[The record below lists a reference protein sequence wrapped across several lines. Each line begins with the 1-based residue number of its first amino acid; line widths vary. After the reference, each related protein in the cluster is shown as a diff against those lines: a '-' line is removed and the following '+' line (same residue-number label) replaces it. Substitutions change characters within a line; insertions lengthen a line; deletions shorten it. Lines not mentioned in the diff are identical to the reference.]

1 MELLLIV
8 VAALLAIIF
17 VEVTA
22 ISVVVA
28 MRIAHNFSYKT
39 RIGQ

>member
-1 MELLLIV
+1 MELLFIV

-22 ISVVVA
+22 IFVVVA

-39 RIGQ
+39 RTGL

>member
-1 MELLLIV
+1 MELLFIV

-17 VEVTA
+17 VEVTV
-22 ISVVVA
+22 IFIVVA
-28 MRIAHNFSYKT
+28 MRIAHNFRYKT